1 MHAVAFFSRGD
12 IGNVVSL
19 CVGLVRYKQ
28 NISGTKAHAK
38 LASLTTSWDKKN
50 LPSNQGNL
58 FEIQWGACIDF
69 HGASLENNETAFSYT
84 VGEGGTWNEE
94 EAMLLAMQSYASA
107 VIH

>member
-1 MHAVAFFSRGD
+1 
-12 IGNVVSL
+12 
-19 CVGLVRYKQ
+19 
-28 NISGTKAHAK
+28 
-38 LASLTTSWDKKN
+38 
-50 LPSNQGNL
+50 L